1 MRVTSHFI
9 CVLPMQTARAKFNRE
24 KFEQKFERDPSKHC
38 TITIRLRMELE
49 DERTLLLSNLQYP
62 SQVYVNVDNKKD
74 FHVLRQT
81 IIGNQDLRR
90 YGLVS
95 CSKKLVSF
103 VVISSFDHS
112 PQSLCF
118 LQGNINAYVEECEI
132 KAALIKDLFTHVLLT
147 VFSFFFKCSTFLLY
161 ITF

>member
-9 CVLPMQTARAKFNRE
+9 CVLPIQTARAKFNRE
-24 KFEQKFERDPSKHC
+24 KFEQKFEKDPSKHC

-62 SQVYVNVDNKKD
+62 SEVYVNVDNKKD

-95 CSKKLVSF
+95 CSIKNCFFALMSA
-103 VVISSFDHS
+103 FDRS

-118 LQGNINAYVEECEI
+118 FQGNINAYVEECEMN
-132 KAALIKDLFTHVLLT
+132 
-147 VFSFFFKCSTFLLY
+147 SGQP
-161 ITF
+161 